1 MGGMMALDIQ
11 HRVGRSG
18 VNARNN
24 CTLFAGGGVEVVR
37 EAGIV
42 ARGRRRGLQHTGAVV
57 TL

>member
-1 MGGMMALDIQ
+1 MALDIQ